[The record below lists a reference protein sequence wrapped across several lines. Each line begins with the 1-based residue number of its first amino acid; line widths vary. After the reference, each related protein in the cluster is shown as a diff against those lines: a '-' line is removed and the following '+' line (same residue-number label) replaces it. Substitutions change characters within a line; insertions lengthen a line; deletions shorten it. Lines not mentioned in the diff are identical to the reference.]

1 MLQINQLISTIIILP
16 AAVIFLIYSI
26 QKIISSIKKYESK
39 IRSKNKTIDEF
50 EVVSAGTINISNI
63 ATELAANSNEV
74 NSSAEEIAST
84 SHQIS
89 KNTKEVTFT
98 LQEINKDTKN
108 LESNANNVLHSTL
121 EIRKIMEIIRNISD
135 QTNLL
140 ALNASIEAG
149 RAGESGRGFAVV
161 ADEVR
166 KLAEESKN
174 AVSNTGVKVE
184 SIINSIEILVDRFK
198 SNVKTIEGIMDSVM
212 TINQEMEEISAST
225 EQQTT
230 SMEEILSTANEL
242 GELAEKMKEELIR
255 VIKMN
260 G

>member
-1 MLQINQLISTIIILP
+1 MTST
-16 AAVIFLIYSI
+16 AS
-26 QKIISSIKKYESK
+26 
-39 IRSKNKTIDEF
+39 
-50 EVVSAGTINISNI
+50 INISNI

-74 NSSAEEIAST
+74 NSSSEEIAST
-84 SHQIS
+84 SHVIS
-89 KNTKEVTFT
+89 KNTQEVAFT

-108 LESNANNVLHSTL
+108 LEINANNVLHSTL

-149 RAGESGRGFAVV
+149 RAGDSGRGFAVV

-242 GELAEKMKEELIR
+242 GELAEKMKEELNR